1 MTIVPTE
8 HFDVCVVG
16 GCGHAGLPLSI
27 AFALRGKRVAVLDT
41 DAQRTEQVRSGVMP
55 FFEEQGQEGLRR
67 VLATRHL
74 VVGKGPE
81 DVARS
86 DAVILVIGTPIDGHL
101 APSFRGIEAVLQSYK
116 PYLRDG
122 QLLVLRSTLYPGTS
136 ERVLR
141 WTRENGLNLQIAV
154 CPERIVEGV
163 ALREIVSLPQI
174 VAAFS
179 SDGLEQAK
187 ALFRVLTEDLVVM
200 EPMEAELAKLFTNAW
215 RYIKFAAAN
224 QFFMIA
230 NDYGADFDRIFGG
243 IKHNYP
249 RAQDL
254 PTPGFAAGP
263 CLFKDTMQ
271 LSAFTNNEFFLG
283 HAAMLVNEGLPYHV
297 VSHLRRRYDLPSLTV
312 GILGMAY
319 KAEVDDG
326 RDSLSFKL
334 KDLLEMHAQR
344 VLCSD
349 PYLRQQGLVGTDEAL
364 ARADLIII
372 ATPHRCYRTLD
383 FGAKPVIDI
392 WNVLG
397 RGIRL

>member
-1 MTIVPTE
+1 
-8 HFDVCVVG
+8 
-16 GCGHAGLPLSI
+16 
-27 AFALRGKRVAVLDT
+27 
-41 DAQRTEQVRSGVMP
+41 
-55 FFEEQGQEGLRR
+55 
-67 VLATRHL
+67 

-101 APSFRGIEAVLQSYK
+101 APSFRGIEAVLQSSK

-141 WTRENGLNLQIAV
+141 WARENGLNLQIAV

-179 SDGLEQAK
+179 SDGLERAK

-349 PYLRQQGLVGTDEAL
+349 PYLQQHGLVGTDEAL
-364 ARADLIII
+364 SRADLIII

>member
-1 MTIVPTE
+1 MPIMSVE
-8 HFDVCVVG
+8 RFDVCVLG

-27 AFALRGKRVAVLDT
+27 AFALRGKRVVVV
-41 DAQRTEQVRSGVMP
+41 DADEERAQQVRAGVMP
-55 FFEEQGQEGLRR
+55 FLEEHGQEGLQR
-67 VLATRHL
+67 VLASHHL
-74 VVGKGPE
+74 VVGDEPQA
-81 DVARS
+81 VAQS
-86 DAVILVIGTPIDGHL
+86 DAVILVVGTPIDGHL
-101 APSFRGIEAVLQSYK
+101 APSFRGIEAVLQANR
-116 PYLRDG
+116 PYLCDD

-136 ERVLR
+136 ERVAR
-141 WTRENGLNLQIAV
+141 WADENGLNLHIAV

-163 ALREIVSLPQI
+163 ALREIFSLPQI
-174 VAAFS
+174 IAAFS
-179 SDGLEQAK
+179 PEGLERTR
-187 ALFRVLTEDLVVM
+187 ALFRALTEDLVVM
-200 EPMEAELAKLFTNAW
+200 EPLEAELAKLFTNAW

-230 NDYGADFDRIFGG
+230 NDFGADFDRIFGG

-254 PTPGFAAGP
+254 PAPGFSAGP

-283 HAAMLVNEGLPYHV
+283 HAAMLVNEGLPFHV
-297 VSHLRRRYDLPSLTV
+297 VAHLRQRYGLRSATV

-319 KAEVDDG
+319 KADVDDG

-349 PYLRQQGLVGTDEAL
+349 PYLQRAGFVEADEVL

-372 ATPHRCYRTLD
+372 ATPHGCYRTLD

-392 WNVLG
+392 WNILG